1 MFWSLRRERERW
13 AEVAEKSDLRTMDWH
28 SSSVNPNL
36 PPTFGKIVAS
46 APHNC
51 GRAHNAMSKAN
62 PWRLPGVRDPPSMQP
77 RRAGWHRIG
86 SPNESSAASAL
97 MESNPVIPGSMRTA
111 PAPFSLAN
119 FAIWK
124 IFSTGPQTVGA

>member
-46 APHNC
+46 APHN
-51 GRAHNAMSKAN
+51 
-62 PWRLPGVRDPPSMQP
+62 
-77 RRAGWHRIG
+77 
-86 SPNESSAASAL
+86 
-97 MESNPVIPGSMRTA
+97 
-111 PAPFSLAN
+111 
-119 FAIWK
+119 
-124 IFSTGPQTVGA
+124 